1 MKRATFA
8 RGFIAMERYHGAM
21 LKNYR
26 YAFYNRVGDGY
37 TISDY
42 KLDYDKSRW
51 IGGLSADVI
60 KAPAMKEYSVK
71 FSAYGRITDAT
82 YESDLNILI
91 YALNPDCETMYLIGY
106 TGEKSKKLDEHIKLG
121 FHQFAIDNGFDP
133 VAYNNENVNYTPL
146 NTPGFF
152 DRYIKG
158 RYASSIFNRGGHYV
172 KIHNPGTKKPSV
184 VIDANMSDFGYFELG
199 KTLLITPG
207 KHRWVK
213 QGLQDYTPLSENE
226 LIYLVLPNY
235 KNKAVLVAQN
245 DAFTRQEEMEV
256 FRYLYECVSVKHIVL
271 HGSGVPGSKTPYS
284 TIDIYEK
291 RNNLSTYAIDIY
303 FRTFTKIADMPY
315 SMTIELCESESPLDA
330 ASRIIENMDLYKIA
344 YAGDMKYPL

>member
-8 RGFIAMERYHGAM
+8 RGFTTMERYHGVL

-26 YAFYNRVGDGY
+26 YAFYNRIGDGY
-37 TISDY
+37 NISDY
-42 KLDYDKSRW
+42 KLDYNKSRW
-51 IGGLSADVI
+51 IGGLNADVI
-60 KAPAMKEYSVK
+60 KAPALKEYSVK

-91 YALNPDCETMYLIGY
+91 YVINPDCETMYLIGY
-106 TGEKSKKLDEHIKLG
+106 TGEKSKKLDENIKLG

-133 VAYNNENVNYTPL
+133 IAYNEANINYTPL

-152 DRYIKG
+152 DNYIKG
-158 RYASSIFNRGGHYV
+158 RYTNSIFNRGGHYV
-172 KIHNPGTKKPSV
+172 KIHNPSGNKPSV
-184 VIDANMSDFGYFELG
+184 IIDSDMSNFGYFELG

-213 QGLQDYTPLSENE
+213 QGLQDYMPLNTNE

-235 KNKAVLVAQN
+235 KNKAVLVAQSGT
-245 DAFTRQEEMEV
+245 FTNEEEMEI
-256 FRYLYECVSVKHIVL
+256 FRYLYDCVSVKHIML
-271 HGSGVPGSKTPYS
+271 IGSGVLGSNTPYN

-291 RNNLSTYAIDIY
+291 RNNLSTYAVEIDFKTY
-303 FRTFTKIADMPY
+303 NKKDVLLYTTVA
-315 SMTIELCESESPLDA
+315 ELGESETPLDK
-330 ASRIIENMDLYKIA
+330 ASKIISNMDSYKIN